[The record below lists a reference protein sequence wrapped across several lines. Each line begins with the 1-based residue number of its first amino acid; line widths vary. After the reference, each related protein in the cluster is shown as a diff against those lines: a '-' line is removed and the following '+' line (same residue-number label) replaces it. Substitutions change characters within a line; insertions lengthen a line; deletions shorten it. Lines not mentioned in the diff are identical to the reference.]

1 MAYIRGAWIVA
12 GGDAKPMNDL
22 VNIAQSIF
30 EPIQHLMHQVLAAA
44 PTTQILILLCF
55 ILVFL
60 LILIA
65 RTFTKKPVLEVSD
78 AAVVAP
84 RQTPILTDQQASVLN
99 ERHEKQGTA
108 EMDNLSDMDDFKIFK
123 RPVSAEA
130 KTQPSTAQPKLQTDD
145 ELLVIE
151 QNMIR
156 LRELFHDGHI
166 TRDVYID
173 ETRTLYHQA
182 KALVKIA

>member
-1 MAYIRGAWIVA
+1 MET
-12 GGDAKPMNDL
+12 L
-22 VNIAQSIF
+22 IATLQTILSSLQNSF
-30 EPIQHLMHQVLAAA
+30 IQLMKAE
-44 PTTQILILLCF
+44 PTTQILVLLCL

-65 RTFTKKPVLEVSD
+65 RSFVGKQTAGQAKNNTVENTDEAQPITLTQETVSASTKAQE
-78 AAVVAP
+78 AP
-84 RQTPILTDQQASVLN
+84 YPQQN
-99 ERHEKQGTA
+99 EARDME
-108 EMDNLSDMDDFKIFK
+108 NISDMDDFKIFK
-123 RPVSAEA
+123 RAAPADQRQQDA
-130 KTQPSTAQPKLQTDD
+130 TPPPKLQRDD

-151 QNMIR
+151 QNMLR

-182 KALVKIA
+182 KALVKIT

>member
-1 MAYIRGAWIVA
+1 METV
-12 GGDAKPMNDL
+12 
-22 VNIAQSIF
+22 IATLQTILSSLQNSFI
-30 EPIQHLMHQVLAAA
+30 HLMYAE
-44 PTTQILILLCF
+44 PTTQILVLLCL

-65 RTFTKKPVLEVSD
+65 RSFVGKQTTGQTKNNTVENTDEAQPI
-78 AAVVAP
+78 
-84 RQTPILTDQQASVLN
+84 ILTPETVSASTRVQDTSYPQQN
-99 ERHEKQGTA
+99 EAR
-108 EMDNLSDMDDFKIFK
+108 DMENTSELDDFKIFK
-123 RPVSAEA
+123 RAAPADQRQQGEI
-130 KTQPSTAQPKLQTDD
+130 PQPKLQRDD

-151 QNMIR
+151 QNMLR

-182 KALVKIA
+182 KALVKIT

>member
-1 MAYIRGAWIVA
+1 METLTATLQTILSSLQNSFVQL
-12 GGDAKPMNDL
+12 MN
-22 VNIAQSIF
+22 A
-30 EPIQHLMHQVLAAA
+30 E
-44 PTTQILILLCF
+44 PTTQILVLLCL

-65 RTFTKKPVLEVSD
+65 RSFAVKQTAGQAQNNTVENTDEAQPITLTPETVSASTKVQE
-78 AAVVAP
+78 AP
-84 RQTPILTDQQASVLN
+84 YPQQN
-99 ERHEKQGTA
+99 EARDME
-108 EMDNLSDMDDFKIFK
+108 NISDMDDFKIFK
-123 RPVSAEA
+123 RSAPADQRPQAEM
-130 KTQPSTAQPKLQTDD
+130 PPPKLQRDD

-151 QNMIR
+151 QNMLR

-182 KALVKIA
+182 KALVKTA

>member
-1 MAYIRGAWIVA
+1 
-12 GGDAKPMNDL
+12 
-22 VNIAQSIF
+22 
-30 EPIQHLMHQVLAAA
+30 
-44 PTTQILILLCF
+44 
-55 ILVFL
+55 
-60 LILIA
+60 
-65 RTFTKKPVLEVSD
+65 
-78 AAVVAP
+78 
-84 RQTPILTDQQASVLN
+84 
-99 ERHEKQGTA
+99 
-108 EMDNLSDMDDFKIFK
+108 MDNLSAMDDFKIFK

-130 KTQPSTAQPKLQTDD
+130 KTQPSTPQPKLQTDD